1 MLYRLTAT
9 TNKIM
14 ATAYLFDGAQLSYFS
29 FADMVFT
36 EMRI

>member
-14 ATAYLFDGAQLSYFS
+14 ATAYLFDGAQLSYLS
-29 FADMVFT
+29 FPDMV
-36 EMRI
+36 ISLK